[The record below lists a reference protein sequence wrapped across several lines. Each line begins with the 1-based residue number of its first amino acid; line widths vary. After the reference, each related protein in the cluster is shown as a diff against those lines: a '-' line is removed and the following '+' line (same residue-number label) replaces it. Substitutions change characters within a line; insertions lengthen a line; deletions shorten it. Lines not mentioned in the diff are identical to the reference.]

1 MRYLIPY
8 LHPAENNKEQQQ
20 QKQGR
25 QLIKQIESKRDIPES
40 LKGGEIQP
48 ISNWLGLR
56 KRHRQFINSNGRR
69 PGFTVISE
77 NFLGDL
83 IVGNLFFKLFSI
95 LC

>member
-8 LHPAENNKEQQQ
+8 LHPAENNKQQ
-20 QKQGR
+20 QKGR
-25 QLIKQIESKRDIPES
+25 QLIKQIESKRDIPEP
-40 LKGGEIQP
+40 LRGGEIQP

-56 KRHRQFINSNGRR
+56 QRHKQFINSNGRR
-69 PGFTVISE
+69 AGFIVISE